1 MIVENLQSAILDID
15 ALVALT
21 KSDIEDIKEAR
32 HERLSERLIEK
43 ERLINSFERKKADLN
58 NSLLKLTLSNEGR
71 AIEDILSQNEADTL
85 SVFKNKL
92 TSLKTINKEYA
103 KFVAT
108 ISEFYNSL
116 IDKMFTLEADGYE
129 KNKLRPATIFM
140 VSA

>member
-32 HERLSERLIEK
+32 HERLSERLVEK
-43 ERLINSFERKKADLN
+43 EQLINSFERKKADLN
-58 NSLLKLTLSNEGR
+58 NSLLNLTLSNEGR
-71 AIEDILSQNEADTL
+71 SIEEILSQNEADTL
-85 SVFKNKL
+85 TVFKNKL
-92 TSLKTINKEYA
+92 TSLKIINKEYA

-116 IDKMFTLEADGYE
+116 IDKMFTLESDGYE
-129 KNKLRPATIFM
+129 KNRLRPATIFM

>member
-32 HERLSERLIEK
+32 HERLSERLVEK
-43 ERLINSFERKKADLN
+43 EQLINSFERKKADLN

-71 AIEDILSQNEADTL
+71 SIEEILSQNEADTL
-85 SVFKNKL
+85 TVFKNKL
-92 TSLKTINKEYA
+92 TSLKIINKEYA

-116 IDKMFTLEADGYE
+116 IDKMFTLESDGYE
-129 KNKLRPATIFM
+129 KNRLRPATIFM